1 MPACLSVGPLSAVL
15 PCWFLFTVAQPDCLQ
30 QGKTAVKF
38 ARGARGTGVITQG
51 NEILIFIF
59 NGHHMLLLIFLFN
72 YIMADGWVLKAIKL
86 MALCLLIYFP
96 EFWER

>member
-1 MPACLSVGPLSAVL
+1 MAASGSDPSPWFSSAGFYSL
-15 PCWFLFTVAQPDCLQ
+15 WPQPDSLQ
-30 QGKTAVKF
+30 QVKKAIKF
-38 ARGARGTGVITQG
+38 AGGARGTRVITQG
-51 NEILIFIF
+51 NKILIFIF